1 MKNQSYKALQE
12 ELTKQPNILIT
23 THRGPDGDAMG
34 SSLALYQVLKG
45 QGYEVSVVVPNSYAE
60 FLHWLPFN
68 GDVLEFEGN
77 EEKAQVL
84 IDAAELIFCLDFND
98 LGRTDM
104 MCEALEGASAKYVM
118 IDHHQ
123 EPSDFAD
130 FTFSV
135 PTVCST
141 AQLIYEFID
150 QMAWKDLLTVDIAKC
165 IYTGLV
171 TDTGSF
177 RFSSVDART
186 HEITAELINLGLQQA
201 NIHQRLFDNN
211 KENRLKLLGYCL
223 SEKLEVLPEY
233 HTAVMSLSREEL
245 DRFDYVKG
253 DTEGF
258 VNYALSIDGVV
269 FTAFFVKHD
278 DKVKISF
285 RSLNDF
291 RANLLSKKY
300 FDGGGHINAAGGVFE
315 GSLENAIAKFK
326 EVLPEYKK
334 ELLANAKLC

>member
-1 MKNQSYKALQE
+1 MKNHKYEALKS
-12 ELTKQPNILIT
+12 ELKKHPKILIT

-34 SSLALYQVLKG
+34 SSLALYQVLKA
-45 QGYEVSVVVPNSYAE
+45 QGYEVSVVVPNSYPK
-60 FLHWLPFN
+60 FLHWLPCN
-68 GDVLEFEGN
+68 ENVLEFEGN
-77 EEKAQVL
+77 EKKAQVL

-98 LGRTDM
+98 LRRTDM
-104 MCEALEGASAKYVM
+104 MCEALESASSKYVM

-150 QMAWKDLLTVDIAKC
+150 QMGWKELLTVDIAKC

-177 RFSSVDART
+177 RFSSVDSRT
-186 HEITAELINLGLQQA
+186 HEIAANLIELGLEQA
-201 NIHQRLFDNN
+201 DIHQRLFDNN
-211 KENRLKLLGYCL
+211 KESKLKLLGYCL

-233 HTAVMSLSREEL
+233 HTAVMSLNRNEL
-245 DRFDYVKG
+245 DRFNFVKG

-269 FTAFFVKHD
+269 FTAFFIKYD

-285 RSLNDF
+285 RSLNNF

-300 FDGGGHINAAGGVFE
+300 FDGGGHINAAGGIFE

-326 EVLPEYKK
+326 EVLPEYKN
-334 ELLANAKLC
+334 ELLANC

>member
-1 MKNQSYKALQE
+1 MKNHNYEALKV
-12 ELTKQPNILIT
+12 ELAKHPTILIT

-34 SSLALYQVLKG
+34 SSLALYQVLKA
-45 QGYEVSVVVPNSYAE
+45 QGYNVSVVVPNSYAK
-60 FLHWLPFN
+60 FLHWLPCN
-68 GDVLEFEGN
+68 SDVLEYEGN
-77 EEKAQVL
+77 EEDAQGK
-84 IDAAELIFCLDFND
+84 IDEADLIFCLDFND
-98 LGRTDM
+98 LRRTDM
-104 MCEALEGASAKYVM
+104 MCSALESANAKYVM

-130 FTFSV
+130 FTYSV

-141 AQLIYEFID
+141 AQLIYEFIE
-150 QMAWKDLLTVDIAKC
+150 QMGWKEYVNIDVAKC

-177 RFSSVDART
+177 RFSSVDKRT
-186 HEITAELINLGLQQA
+186 HEVAAALIEVGLKQAEV
-201 NIHQRLFDNN
+201 HQKLFDNN
-211 KENRLKLLGYCL
+211 KESRLKLLGYCL

-233 HTAVMSLSREEL
+233 HTAIMSLSRKEL
-245 DRFDYVKG
+245 DRFNFVKG

-258 VNYALSIDGVV
+258 VNYALSINDVV
-269 FTAFFVKHD
+269 FTAFFVKYD

-300 FDGGGHINAAGGVFE
+300 FNGGGHINAAGGMFE
-315 GSLENAIAKFK
+315 GELSEAIARLK
-326 EVLPEYKK
+326 EVLPEYKQ
-334 ELLANAKLC
+334 ELIENC